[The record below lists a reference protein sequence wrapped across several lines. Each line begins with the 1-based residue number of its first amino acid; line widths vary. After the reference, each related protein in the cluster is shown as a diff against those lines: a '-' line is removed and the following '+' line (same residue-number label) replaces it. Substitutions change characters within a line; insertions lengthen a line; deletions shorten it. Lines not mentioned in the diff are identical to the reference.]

1 MKKSFLIAILGFLL
15 IVAFGLI
22 VLDTKLFELKVIL
35 EKRKVL
41 NFSFSSEVLRTK
53 FESILSNR
61 DNLKAEMSLNNL
73 QSSLIDSGRS
83 NVFRT
88 NFLQNLGGAL
98 INAVRLATGKPPI
111 RFEIDS
117 SKIGMLERSFQLER
131 NQIYKEAYQAYAEA
145 LPHYSKGSEE
155 SGFILLHQ
163 AFCLAAQGE
172 FDLALADLETLQKQ
186 NPNDGFAGDAEILK
200 EIIRRS
206 KLNAQEI
213 EKNFN
218 SPEARIKA
226 YFAKGNYA
234 KVLEEFSKTP
244 IDTAEIKYI
253 RAYSM
258 EKTGNQKTAITEYAA
273 LAFSETDKE
282 IAIKANRRL
291 LMLGHYYNA
300 GSEVARIS
308 DRNAERL
315 GDASEAREIR
325 ASSEKLKPIS
335 ETENDSIAKSTQ
347 SKTPITDPNLRSVID
362 KSDAFLKKA
371 EDEVKAQT
379 RNFIEIQ
386 TGNDLPVY
394 GKRIVIDG
402 DQTKLFSSHFP
413 ITLATYTIESISL
426 SKSSARTA
434 KLYLVAGRQKI
445 QFSKALIEED
455 QSITL
460 IEKRNRKKIGLT
472 TSVSIELFP

>member
-53 FESILSNR
+53 FESILSNK

-73 QSSLIDSGRS
+73 QSSLIDSGRR
-83 NVFRT
+83 NVFQT

-98 INAVRLATGKPPI
+98 INGVRLATGKPPI

-117 SKIGMLERSFQLER
+117 SKIGILERSFQLER
-131 NQIYKEAYQAYAEA
+131 NQIYKEAYQSYAEA
-145 LPHYSKGSEE
+145 LPLFSKGSEE

-172 FDLALADLETLQKQ
+172 FDLALSDLEILQKQ
-186 NPNDGFAGDAEILK
+186 NPNGGFAGDAEILK

-244 IDTAEIKYI
+244 IDTAEMKYI

-258 EKTGNQKTAITEYAA
+258 EKTGNQKNAITEYAA
-273 LAFSETDKE
+273 LAFSEIDKE

-315 GDASEAREIR
+315 GDVSEAREIR
-325 ASSEKLKPIS
+325 ASAEKLKPIS
-335 ETENDSIAKSTQ
+335 ENGDSISKTSEE
-347 SKTPITDPNLRSVID
+347 KTPITDPNLRSVLD
-362 KSDAFLKKA
+362 QSNAFLKKA
-371 EDEVKAQT
+371 EDEIKAQA
-379 RNFIEIQ
+379 RNFIEIR
-386 TGNDLPVY
+386 TGNDLPAY

-402 DQTKLFSSHFP
+402 DQTKIFSSHFP

-426 SKSSARTA
+426 SKNSTRNAN
-434 KLYLVAGRQKI
+434 LYFVTGTQKI
-445 QFSKALIEED
+445 RFSKAIIEED

-460 IEKRNRKKIGLT
+460 IEKQNRKKIKLT
-472 TSVSIELFP
+472 SSVSIELSP